1 MHSKVKTIIVVL
13 VAMVCVVGLVV
24 GIVFGVSLYQ
34 KSKMRADV
42 IYVSNINMGDMNNG
56 FTSDG
61 FVTSDKSQTVL
72 LSKDQVIKEVY
83 VQKGQQVKEG
93 DKLLA
98 FDVDS
103 VKISIEKEK
112 VEQNLIDVRIQKE
125 QNEME
130 KLKQEAVAGNIDEH
144 KESNFTK
151 KNADKSKDEQEN
163 DLGNESGN
171 ESGNEPGNEPG
182 NESENGSETNS
193 ADKSKND
200 SYDESGDDSTNNSID
215 NPAGDSS
222 NYGRSKE
229 EIEKDIKNHEKE
241 IKTLEVEKK
250 KSSLHLGQLEKE
262 IKDGVIYA
270 KFDGVVKKVGSVD
283 NPLSDGS
290 DFLVINDNEGIHVEG
305 YLSEIQIRKVKKGQK
320 VEVTSYEN
328 EEEEYEAKID
338 NIDPT
343 PISGNEEIY
352 LQGNQNVSKY
362 KFTAFIKDS
371 KNLKEGDGL
380 SLTIKSDEDNKGEK
394 LFIDQSYVR
403 MDEGTPYVYISYKGR
418 LKKQYVKTGKIVDGT
433 SIEIIS
439 GLKASDRIAF
449 PYGKNISEGVK
460 TRNTN

>member
-56 FTSDG
+56 LTSDG

-130 KLKQEAVAGNIDEH
+130 KLKQEAVASNIDEY

-163 DLGNESGN
+163 DLGNE
-171 ESGNEPGNEPG
+171 PGNE
-182 NESENGSETNS
+182 SETNS

-200 SYDESGDDSTNNSID
+200 SYDELGDDSTNNSID

-229 EIEKDIKNHEKE
+229 EIEKDIKDHEKE

-320 VEVTSYEN
+320 VVVSSYEN
-328 EEEEYEAKID
+328 QEEEYEAKID

-418 LKKQYVKTGKIVDGT
+418 LKKQYVKTGKIVDGA

>member
-56 FTSDG
+56 LTSDG

-83 VQKGQQVKEG
+83 VKKGQQVKEG

-130 KLKQEAVAGNIDEH
+130 KLKQEAVASNIDEY

-163 DLGNESGN
+163 DL
-171 ESGNEPGNEPG
+171 GNEPG

-200 SYDESGDDSTNNSID
+200 SYDELGDDSTNNSID

-229 EIEKDIKNHEKE
+229 EIEKDIKDHEKE

-290 DFLVINDNEGIHVEG
+290 DFLVINDNVGIHVEG

-320 VEVTSYEN
+320 VVVSSYEN
-328 EEEEYEAKID
+328 QEEEYEAKID

-403 MDEGTPYVYISYKGR
+403 MDEGTPYVYISYKGC
-418 LKKQYVKTGKIVDGT
+418 LKKQYVKTGKIVDGA

>member
-56 FTSDG
+56 LTSDG

-130 KLKQEAVAGNIDEH
+130 KLKQEAVASNIDEY

-163 DLGNESGN
+163 DLGNE
-171 ESGNEPGNEPG
+171 PGNE
-182 NESENGSETNS
+182 SETNS

-200 SYDESGDDSTNNSID
+200 SYDELGDDSTNNSID

-320 VEVTSYEN
+320 VVVSSYEN
-328 EEEEYEAKID
+328 QEEEYEAKID

-403 MDEGTPYVYISYKGR
+403 MDEGTPYVYISYKGC
-418 LKKQYVKTGKIVDGT
+418 LKKQYVKTGKIVDGA

>member
-56 FTSDG
+56 LTSDG

-130 KLKQEAVAGNIDEH
+130 KLKQEAVASNIDEY

-163 DLGNESGN
+163 DLGNE
-171 ESGNEPGNEPG
+171 PGNE
-182 NESENGSETNS
+182 SETNS

-200 SYDESGDDSTNNSID
+200 SYDELGDDSTNNSID

-229 EIEKDIKNHEKE
+229 EIEKDIKDHEKE

-320 VEVTSYEN
+320 VVVSSYEN
-328 EEEEYEAKID
+328 QEEEYEAKID

-403 MDEGTPYVYISYKGR
+403 MDEGTPYVYISYKGC
-418 LKKQYVKTGKIVDGT
+418 LKKQYVKTGKIVDGA

>member
-56 FTSDG
+56 LTSDG

-130 KLKQEAVAGNIDEH
+130 KLKQEAVASNIDEY

-163 DLGNESGN
+163 DL
-171 ESGNEPGNEPG
+171 GNEPG

-200 SYDESGDDSTNNSID
+200 SYDELGDDSTNNSID

-229 EIEKDIKNHEKE
+229 EIEKDIKDHEKE

-320 VEVTSYEN
+320 VVVSSYEN
-328 EEEEYEAKID
+328 QEEEYEAKID

-403 MDEGTPYVYISYKGR
+403 MDEGTPYVYISYKGC
-418 LKKQYVKTGKIVDGT
+418 LKKQYVKTGKIVDGA